1 MVKEHEHV
9 YGPIPSRRL
18 GRSLGV
24 SPIPGKTC
32 NYACNY
38 CMLGATTRMSGE
50 RKEWIPLDELLGE
63 LDSFLAEGIDYDTV
77 TVCGEGEPTLYSR
90 LGELIEG
97 LRTRQ
102 TKPVAV
108 ITNSGNMDRPEVRQ
122 ALMKADI
129 VLPSLEAAD
138 EATWR
143 AIHRPS
149 PHISF
154 PAIIEGLKSFAKD
167 FQGQLWLEVML
178 LAEINDSPDQ
188 LEAIKALVDE
198 IKPDRVYVNTPV
210 RPPADSTVKIPD
222 HERIQAAVDILGG
235 IALDYLT
242 DQDFTSAEEDPFQA
256 VLTICKRHPM
266 NRFEL
271 VHFLEERGVKDT
283 EAFIRTLKS
292 LDGLE
297 TVNYC
302 GIESYRNT
310 RS

>member
-1 MVKEHEHV
+1 MVKEREHV

-38 CMLGATTRMSGE
+38 CMLGTTNRMSGD
-50 RKEWIPLDELLGE
+50 RKEWFPLDDLLAE
-63 LDSFLAEGIDYDTV
+63 VDSFLEEGVSYDTI

-90 LGELIEG
+90 LDDLIDG
-97 LRTRQ
+97 LHARQ
-102 TKPVAV
+102 DKPVAV

-138 EATWR
+138 EPTWR

-154 PAIIEGLKSFAKD
+154 PAIIEGLKAFAKD
-167 FQGQLWLEVML
+167 YQGQLWLEVML
-178 LAEINDSPDQ
+178 LAGMNDSPDQ
-188 LEAIKALVDE
+188 LSAIKTLVDA
-198 IKPDRVYVNTPV
+198 IRPDRVYINTPV
-210 RPPADSTVKIPD
+210 RPPADPTVKAPN
-222 HERIQAAVDILGG
+222 HKTVQRAADLLGG
-235 IALDYLT
+235 TALDYLT
-242 DQDFTSAEEDPFQA
+242 DQDFDSAEKDPLQA

-283 EAFIRTLKS
+283 EAFIRTLKAE
-292 LDGLE
+292 DGLD
-297 TVNYC
+297 TVTYC

>member
-50 RKEWIPLDELLGE
+50 RKEWIPLDELLDE

-97 LRTRQ
+97 LKTRQ

-154 PAIIEGLKSFAKD
+154 PAIIEGLKSFAED